1 MYKLPII
8 EPIYKWSAGIFVVGG
23 ITMQALSKA
32 KIGEIYTI
40 KWLLGLPEVV
50 EFLHR
55 HHVEEGGSI
64 RIIQKLQTGMIVDVQ
79 GERFALGNEIADR
92 IQV

>member
-1 MYKLPII
+1 
-8 EPIYKWSAGIFVVGG
+8 
-23 ITMQALSKA
+23 MQALSKA
-32 KIGEIYTI
+32 KSGESYTI

-64 RIIQKLQTGMIVDVQ
+64 RIIQKLQTGMIVVCRANDLLW
-79 GERFALGNEIADR
+79 AMKLR
-92 IQV
+92 IEFRYKTKGH

>member
-1 MYKLPII
+1 
-8 EPIYKWSAGIFVVGG
+8 
-23 ITMQALSKA
+23 MQALSKA
-32 KIGEIYTI
+32 KSGESYTI

-64 RIIQKLQTGMIVDVQ
+64 RIIQKLQTGMIVGVQ

-92 IQV
+92 IQVKNKRALTLSK

>member
-1 MYKLPII
+1 
-8 EPIYKWSAGIFVVGG
+8 
-23 ITMQALSKA
+23 MQALSKA
-32 KIGEIYTI
+32 KSGESYAI

-64 RIIQKLQTGMIVDVQ
+64 RIIQKLQTGMIVGVQ

>member
-1 MYKLPII
+1 MIWWGTDTGDY
-8 EPIYKWSAGIFVVGG
+8 
-23 ITMQALSKA
+23 
-32 KIGEIYTI
+32 
-40 KWLLGLPEVV
+40 LLTD
-50 EFLHR
+50 FLHR

-64 RIIQKLQTGMIVDVQ
+64 RIIQKLQTGMIVGVQ

>member
-1 MYKLPII
+1 
-8 EPIYKWSAGIFVVGG
+8 
-23 ITMQALSKA
+23 MQALSKA

-64 RIIQKLQTGMIVDVQ
+64 RIIQKLQTGMIVGVRVSDLLWAMKLQ
-79 GERFALGNEIADR
+79 IEFRYKPKRALTLSE
-92 IQV
+92 